1 MHWLD
6 AVPPSSDAA
15 VRRRSAGPP
24 GAGVSIG
31 LIAGRGNYPV
41 QLASA
46 LTARGWRVVVM
57 GVDGEVDRALM
68 WQAAAFHPVSPW
80 KLGTLLRVLRQ
91 EGCTDVVLAGKVHR
105 TALWSRFLL
114 LRHRPDLTF
123 LRLWLRLLVDR
134 RDGTILHAFASLLR
148 DEGLHLRSSAE
159 LCPEL
164 MAPRGL
170 IGLREPTARER
181 GDAVSG
187 WRVAR
192 ELSRLD
198 VGQAVVVRDRV
209 ILALE
214 AVEGTDATLRRA
226 SQFSPG
232 GGFGLVKVARPAQDM
247 RLDAPVVG
255 PRTIRILADGGGTF
269 VAVEAG
275 RTLLMQAE
283 EAVALADARGI
294 ALFGLTDED
303 VVAEDPR

>member
-6 AVPPSSDAA
+6 AIPPARHA
-15 VRRRSAGPP
+15 VDGQVAGLPAP
-24 GAGVSIG
+24 GASIG
-31 LIAGRGNYPV
+31 LVAGRGNFPV
-41 QLASA
+41 QLADA
-46 LTARGWRVVVM
+46 LTARGWRVVVL
-57 GVDGEVDRALM
+57 GIDGEVERALT
-68 WQAAAFHPVSPW
+68 WQAAAFHQVNPW
-80 KLGTLLRVLRQ
+80 KLGRLLRVLRQ
-91 EGCTDVVLAGKVHR
+91 EGCADVVLAGKVHR

-134 RDGTILHAFASLLR
+134 RDGTILGAFAALLR
-148 DEGLHLRSSAE
+148 EEGLCLRSSAE

-164 MAPRGL
+164 MAPRGRV
-170 IGLREPTARER
+170 GLRDPTAREL
-181 GDAVSG
+181 GDAFSA
-187 WRVAR
+187 WHVAR

-214 AVEGTDATLRRA
+214 AVEGTDATIRRA
-226 SQFSPG
+226 CQFSPG
-232 GGFGLVKVARPAQDM
+232 GGFGLVKVARPGQDM

-269 VAVEAG
+269 VAVEAH
-275 RTLLMQAE
+275 RTLLV
-283 EAVALADARGI
+283 EAQETLALADARGV

-303 VVAEDPR
+303 VAGQRLG